1 MAGNSVNL
9 EFAGDA
15 SKLAQAGKKAE
26 GAVKGVGTAAQDSG
40 DDFQSA
46 SKQTDEYLSRTAKLG
61 ATIDGASTALDDAG
75 QAVQALAD
83 FQDAARA
90 KAARLAQATNDMAQ
104 AQEDAN
110 QAMIDGKQATLDIG
124 QAQIDAEQAVVDAAT
139 AQKDY
144 NAAVKEHGKNST
156 EAKQAAIDLKQAQQ
170 DLKQANLD
178 VTQAQADANQA
189 TIDGTQATLDLNE
202 ATKEANPPDLQKWA
216 DQINMVTPIL
226 SGLIGVMGLV
236 TAAQWAWNAAQL
248 ASPTTWIILAI
259 VALIAVIVLIATK
272 TTWFQDAWKAAWGGI
287 KRAASA
293 VGSWFKDTLYGKW
306 IKGAW
311 DGIINAGKR
320 VWNWMSD
327 LPGRL
332 KGAFAKV
339 GSFIS
344 APFRAGFNMISS
356 AWNNTVGRLSWTIP
370 GWVPGVGGNSI
381 SAPMLPKFHS
391 GGTVPGVPGTEV
403 MAILQAGETVGA
415 ASSNVGGG
423 RDEWIKVDLG
433 DLGAAL
439 LPAIAKAVERRGGKV
454 SALGVR
460 VTKGAVMA

>member
-1 MAGNSVNL
+1 MANTVNL

-15 SKLAQAGKKAE
+15 SKLAQAGKRAE
-26 GAVKGVGTAAQDSG
+26 GTVKDVGGAVKTAG
-40 DDFQSA
+40 DDFDSA
-46 SKQTDEYLSRTAKLG
+46 SKATGEYVDRVGKLG
-61 ATIDGASTALDDAG
+61 AAVDGASTAIDDAG
-75 QAVQALAD
+75 AAVQAMAD
-83 FQDAARA
+83 VQDAARA
-90 KAARLAQATNDMAQ
+90 KAARLAQATNDIAQ

-124 QAQIDAEQAVVDAAT
+124 QAQLDAEQANLDAAT

-144 NAAVKEHGKNST
+144 NDAVKEHGKNSL
-156 EAKQAAIDLKQAQQ
+156 EAKQAALDLKQAQA

-202 ATKEANPPDLQKWA
+202 ATREANPPELQQWA
-216 DQINMVTPIL
+216 DQINMITPIL
-226 SGLIGVMGLV
+226 SGMVGVVGLV

-259 VALIAVIVLIATK
+259 VALVAIIVVIATK
-272 TTWFQDAWKAAWGGI
+272 TTWFQDIWAAAWGGI

-320 VWNWMSD
+320 VWDWMGD
-327 LPGRL
+327 LPGKL
-332 KGAFAKV
+332 KGAFSRV
-339 GSFIS
+339 GDFIS
-344 APFRAGFNMISS
+344 APFRAGFNMVST
-356 AWNNTVGRLSWTIP
+356 AWNNTVGRLSWSVP
-370 GWVPGVGGNSI
+370 GWVPGIGGNSF
-381 SAPMLPKFHS
+381 SAPRLPKFHS
-391 GGTVPGVPGTEV
+391 GGPVPGTPGSEV
-403 MAILQAGETVGA
+403 MAILQAGETVSP
-415 ASSNVGGG
+415 ASSAGGG
-423 RDEWIKVDLG
+423 EEWIRVDLG
-433 DLGAAL
+433 DLGDAL
-439 LPAIAKAVERRGGKV
+439 LGPIAEAVRKRGGRV

-460 VTKGAVMA
+460 VVNGTVPA